1 MSPPGR
7 PKGEYRSA
15 QREGTPASP
24 PGRPKGEYLSA
35 QREGT
40 SAGLRTRAR
49 SNEATVLAFD
59 FGTRRIGVAVGNT
72 LLRVARPLTTI
83 AAEANAARFAAA
95 AALIGEWQPDLLV
108 VGHPVHADGAEH
120 ALTARAE
127 RFARQLE
134 GRFGLQVARV
144 DERFTSVGAEDA
156 LAAAG
161 VRAGAR
167 KAARDQVAAQLI
179 LQSWFDQPAA
189 DDPHGPA

>member
-1 MSPPGR
+1 MG
-7 PKGEYRSA
+7 
-15 QREGTPASP
+15 
-24 PGRPKGEYLSA
+24 
-35 QREGT
+35 
-40 SAGLRTRAR
+40 TRAP
-49 SNEATVLAFD
+49 SDGATVLAFD

-83 AAEANAARFAAA
+83 AVEANAARFAAVA
-95 AALIGEWQPDLLV
+95 TLISEWQPDLLV

-134 GRFGLQVARV
+134 GRFSLQVERV
-144 DERFTSVGAEDA
+144 DERYTSVGAEDA

-161 VRAGAR
+161 VRARAR
-167 KAARDQVAAQLI
+167 KAARDEVAAQLI

-189 DDPHGPA
+189 DDPRGPA